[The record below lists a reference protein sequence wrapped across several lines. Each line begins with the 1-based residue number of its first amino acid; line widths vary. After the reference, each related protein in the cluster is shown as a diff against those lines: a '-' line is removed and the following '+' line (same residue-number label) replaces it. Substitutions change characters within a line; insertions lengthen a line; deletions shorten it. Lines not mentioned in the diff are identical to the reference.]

1 MTLLKSIELFIATGI
16 AVTMLTAC
24 GGGGSEAR
32 VSHTDQGYTV
42 DSGLAQKGPL
52 VRGSGITLSELTAST
67 LQPNGKSY
75 TFEVKD
81 DTGKFSPAGIVF
93 SSDFLETTALGYYYD
108 EYQGSRSES
117 MVYLRGLSN
126 LAASGGDK
134 AVNVN
139 VLSSITKDR
148 IKKLVTT
155 APKMPFALARAQAER
170 ELLAA
175 LFIYNR
181 SDIFTGLTVNN
192 VTESANFM
200 EMNLE
205 AARTSDQILSAISGL
220 ITVIG
225 MTGSDINY
233 FVNQAAT
240 DLADDGLLN
249 NSPGFSPSVM
259 QKVMEASCATNT
271 QTVASNLNSFYKTSY
286 QKADLGQW
294 LDSSCGTDKLIDKYK
309 FAAFNVP
316 IGQLSKSPAY
326 VTASEDVGQC
336 FTVGSVLGGS
346 GAFYVKN
353 SKTPASSTYKVTATG
368 VSLVLGLTATEQ
380 VASGYLQ
387 RFSPAASTCPSVAPT
402 TNLTRVLK
410 YTTRPDQNQMLL
422 FAGNVD
428 ETGSVDGTGSAARF
442 NNGGGIVIDTNG
454 NLFVP
459 DSGNHVIRK
468 ITPAGAVTTLAGAA
482 GQVGSDDGI
491 GATARFSSPAFIA
504 KDASGNFY
512 VTDQGNHTIRKI
524 TPSGTVT
531 TLAGTAGQTG
541 TIDGLGAAARFN
553 VPAGVATDTSGNVYV
568 ADSQNHTI
576 RKVTPAG
583 LVTTLA
589 GWPGY
594 AASDDGI
601 GDWAAFNAPRGLA
614 SDSSGNL
621 YVADQG
627 NRTVRKVT
635 LAGVVTTLAGKA
647 GQYPLTWNTDGN
659 GTAARFSQLKG
670 IATDSNGNVYVVDGN
685 AHTIRKITPLG
696 FVTTIA
702 GSAYTAGST
711 MGPLP
716 GTLSSPRGIGIIGS
730 IMYVTMKNGVIRVNL
745 P

>member
-1 MTLLKSIELFIATGI
+1 MTLLKSIELLIATGI
-16 AVTMLTAC
+16 AATMLTAC

-67 LQPNGKSY
+67 LQPNGKTY

-108 EYQGSRSES
+108 EYQGSRSTS

-139 VLSSITKDR
+139 VMSSITKDR

-155 APKMPFALARAQAER
+155 APKMTFALARVQAER

-175 LFIYNR
+175 LTIYNR
-181 SDIFTGLTVNN
+181 SDIFTGLTVNS

-205 AARTSDQILSAISGL
+205 AARTSDQILSAISGVMS
-220 ITVIG
+220 VIG
-225 MTGSDINY
+225 MAGGDVSYFIN
-233 FVNQAAT
+233 QLET

-249 NSPGFSPSVM
+249 NSPGFATPVM
-259 QKVMEASCATNT
+259 QKLMEAACTTNM

-286 QKADLGQW
+286 QKADLAQW
-294 LDSSCGTDKLIDKYK
+294 VDSSCGRDKVVDKFK
-309 FAAFNVP
+309 FFASNVS

-326 VTASEDVGQC
+326 VTSSDDVGQC
-336 FTVGSVLGGS
+336 FSVGSVLGGS
-346 GAFYVKN
+346 GALYVKN
-353 SKTPASSTYKVTATG
+353 AKTPASATYKVTATG

-387 RFSPAASTCPSVAPT
+387 RFSPSASNCPSVAPN

-410 YTTRPDQNQMLL
+410 YTTRPDQYELRL

-428 ETGSVDGTGSAARF
+428 ETGSVDGTGTAARF
-442 NNGGGIVIDTNG
+442 NNGGGIVTDANG

-491 GATARFSSPAFIA
+491 GAMARFSSPAFIS

-531 TLAGTAGQTG
+531 TLAGTVGQTG
-541 TIDGLGAAARFN
+541 TTDGLGAAARFN
-553 VPAGVATDTSGNVYV
+553 FPAGIATDTSGNVYV

-576 RKVTPAG
+576 RKITPAG

-601 GDWAAFNAPRGLA
+601 GDWATFNGPRGIA
-614 SDSSGNL
+614 SDTSGNL

-635 LAGVVTTLAGKA
+635 LTGVVTTLAGKA

-659 GTAARFSQLKG
+659 GATARFGQLRG
-670 IATDSNGNVYVVDGN
+670 IATDSNGNVYVADGST
-685 AHTIRKITPLG
+685 HTIRKITPLG
-696 FVTTIA
+696 FITTIA

-730 IMYVTMKNGVIRVNL
+730 IMYVTMKNGMVRIDL